1 LIGELAETSK
11 NPKVIMLNKEILN
24 IKEASQIIGV
34 QPHVLRYW
42 EVEFLQLKAEKD
54 EQGQRVY
61 AKRDIDILLRIREL
75 LYVGKHTIISA
86 RKELSKEFG

>member
-1 LIGELAETSK
+1 MI
-11 NPKVIMLNKEILN
+11 N
-24 IKEASQIIGV
+24 V

-42 EVEFLQLKAEKD
+42 ETEFLQLKPEKD

-61 AKRDIDILLRIREL
+61 AKRDIDVLLRIREL
-75 LYVGKHTIISA
+75 LYVGKHTITSA